1 MDPNFQKKIYLLR
14 PQLSGQL
21 RKVADFI
28 LKDGNHV
35 CFLNSRDLA
44 DAANV
49 SSATVVRFSRKLG
62 YDGYQSLKAELQD
75 GVRRQLSSSERV
87 SRTIRSV
94 SGDQILSQIMRQDV
108 GLIESTL
115 QINSEK
121 DFQQA
126 VTKICEA
133 RTIYFIGQ
141 KSSFA
146 LAFFIY
152 YRLCR
157 LGISCKL
164 VTVGGPGVLF
174 SELASLKQNDLL
186 FAVGFQRVSRE
197 LQACVKNAAARR
209 ARIILITSTS
219 VNFKWDRADVVFLA
233 NRGSAELMQSV
244 TAAFS
249 LGHALVVAVA
259 AKLGTR
265 SAAFLNAIDDMEEES
280 LGSETNSGVR

>member
-14 PQLSGQL
+14 PRLSGQL

-28 LKDGNHV
+28 LKDGNHA
-35 CFLNSRDLA
+35 CFLNARDLA

-62 YDGYQSLKAELQD
+62 YNGYQSLKAELQD
-75 GVRRQLSSSERV
+75 GIRRQLSSSERV
-87 SRTIRSV
+87 SKTIRSV
-94 SGDQILSQIMRQDV
+94 SEDQILSQIMRQDI

-126 VTKICEA
+126 VTKICA
-133 RTIYFIGQ
+133 AGTIYFIGQ

-146 LAFFIY
+146 LAYFIY

-186 FAVGFQRVSRE
+186 FAVGFQKVSRE
-197 LQACVKNAAARR
+197 LRACVKNAAERR
-209 ARIILITSTS
+209 ASIILITSTS

-233 NRGSAELMQSV
+233 NRGSDELMQSV

-265 SAAFLNAIDDMEEES
+265 SAAFLNAIDAMEEET
-280 LGSETNSGVR
+280 LGSETND